1 MEAVTNKKKSVP
13 NANNSAAGATSQSD
27 MIRFESL
34 DHFAVE
40 QIDLEYN
47 KLSYLVLQTVD
58 KLVKNLNNFKEQA
71 KFHENMLQMQS

>member
-1 MEAVTNKKKSVP
+1 MDAVTNKKKSVP
-13 NANNSAAGATSQSD
+13 NANNAAGSTSQSD

-71 KFHENMLQMQS
+71 KFHENML

>member
-1 MEAVTNKKKSVP
+1 
-13 NANNSAAGATSQSD
+13 

-47 KLSYLVLQTVD
+47 KLSYLVIQTVE

-71 KFHENMLQMQS
+71 KFHENML